1 MANENTMANEIDPDK
16 SLIQNGN
23 NDDGI
28 SDSLSETNITDDSL
42 VQTNQSE
49 HQSEHQSEQQ
59 SEQQPEATQ
68 TPATNELTKPELEL
82 KGKIDLSFD
91 KLNTAHKTLGPTA
104 DYNKILEK
112 IVKSYKKWEKT
123 NYGTYAKKLKSGGV
137 IEFDGYS
144 LPKVNGQLISDY
156 LLNPSEEMAEELKSI

>member
-28 SDSLSETNITDDSL
+28 SDSLSEANITDDSL

-49 HQSEHQSEQQ
+49 QQSEQQ
-59 SEQQPEATQ
+59 PEQQPEATQ
-68 TPATNELTKPELEL
+68 TPAANELTKPELEL

>member
-49 HQSEHQSEQQ
+49 QQ

-68 TPATNELTKPELEL
+68 TPAANELTKPELEL